1 MYLSPSWITALL
13 WQRGLHNPMKLLS
26 HAIWGHPT
34 WMGHSEEF
42 WQNVAYW
49 RRKWQPTPVFFP
61 WEPHEQYE
69 KEKIDDTGRWVPRP
83 EGIQYAT
90 GEEWRAITNSSR
102 KNDVAEPKQKCHSV
116 VDVSGDENKVQ
127 CCKEQYCIGMLGSWI
142 KVNWTWSSRRDKNKH
157 QHLRN
162 QWIKMNRN
170 GRI

>member
-90 GEEWRAITNSSR
+90 GEEWRAIMNSSK
-102 KNDVAEPKQKCHSV
+102 KNEVAGAKHKWCSVWVCLVVKLKSSV
-116 VDVSGDENKVQ
+116 VKHNIAQEHGL
-127 CCKEQYCIGMLGSWI
+127 LGPWI
-142 KVNWTWSSRRDKNKH
+142 KVNWMWSSRWLDWTWRF
-157 QHLRN
+157 QN
-162 QWIKMNRN
+162 Q
-170 GRI
+170 